1 MTYCVL
7 FLDSFSLFPF
17 LFIPVA
23 LSFLLCSESR
33 GPELVSCCRVI
44 IAVHCAC
51 ARWHRVFIMTAVA
64 TDPPCPGIDVSPA
77 PEKKKRQRR
86 GRKAN
91 TADIVG
97 AQPKKTLLLE
107 ELGDALIDQLYATT
121 KLDDRLDAPK
131 VSIVDH
137 LRSDFTADL
146 LAASC
151 ASTRSSSSRTLTG
164 VESTPPTSL
173 DDRASTEIPAT
184 HLNRTLPVHPCPSNE
199 SLRTLPVANQQAGV
213 FRLDD
218 FSTMSAI
225 QRLAAQYGRV
235 AHMGILDRSYRF
247 FVNTM
252 RTAALSFKVQNG
264 VAIVGG
270 DPLCENDMVPG
281 LLAEFSAYR
290 RKHRW
295 GIAFMGASESFVRD
309 LAQPRGWTTIRFGT
323 ERVLNPQTNEVLL
336 ERGGKRIAVQN
347 RQLLNPHKGGI
358 TLGVYAPIVHGTD
371 TQLQADLVAIYD
383 AWRAERNNSSGPQ
396 AFITVYDPFA
406 LPHLMTFVYSRS
418 PDGQINGFAALRRLG
433 SGGYHVD
440 PCIAAPSSPKG
451 ISDLLIVAAMSLLHR
466 AGVSYLG
473 FGFEPCHALS
483 AEDITGMPGPVAALT
498 RDLYG
503 HTFQRLPIHGKKAY
517 HDKFRPDA
525 SQDCG
530 LFLVFPRAV
539 PGPRHMLG
547 MVHMANISLR
557 KVLWADVRAW
567 MDKRKAK
574 SLSETPS
581 DVCGSETI
589 TRAG

>member
-1 MTYCVL
+1 
-7 FLDSFSLFPF
+7 
-17 LFIPVA
+17 
-23 LSFLLCSESR
+23 
-33 GPELVSCCRVI
+33 
-44 IAVHCAC
+44 
-51 ARWHRVFIMTAVA
+51 MTALA
-64 TDPPCPGIDVSPA
+64 TDTQGPGNDVSPT

-86 GRKAN
+86 GRKPGV
-91 TADIVG
+91 TVELVG
-97 AQPKKTLLLE
+97 AQPTKTLLLD
-107 ELGDALIDQLYATT
+107 ELGDALIDQLDATI
-121 KLDDRLDAPK
+121 KLNDRLDVPK
-131 VSIVDH
+131 VSVVDH
-137 LRSDFTADL
+137 LRSDFTTNLIAT
-146 LAASC
+146 SC

-173 DDRASTEIPAT
+173 DDRASSKTPVT
-184 HLNRTLPVHPCPSNE
+184 SSTTLANQSRPSND
-199 SLRTLPVANQQAGV
+199 SLRTLPAADQQGGV

-218 FSTMSAI
+218 FSAMAAI
-225 QRLAAQYGRV
+225 QRLTAQYGRV

-270 DPLCENDMVPG
+270 DPLCENDMVAG
-281 LLAEFSAYR
+281 LLAEFSVYR

-295 GIAFMGASESFVRD
+295 DIAFMGASESFVRD
-309 LAQPRGWTTIRFGT
+309 FAQPRGWTTIRFGT

-347 RQLLNPHKGGI
+347 RQLLHPHKGGV

-406 LPHLMTFVYSRS
+406 LPELMTFVFSRG
-418 PDGQINGFAALRRLG
+418 PDGRSNGFAALRRLG

-440 PCIAAPSSPKG
+440 PCIAAPNSPKG
-451 ISDLLIVAAMSLLHR
+451 ISDLLIVAAMSLLQR
-466 AGVSYLG
+466 VGVSYLG

-483 AEDITGMPGPVAALT
+483 PEDITGMPGPVAALT
-498 RDLYG
+498 KALYG
-503 HTFQRLPIHGKKAY
+503 HTFQRLPIRGKKTY

-530 LFLVFPRAV
+530 LYLVFHRAV

-547 MVHMANISLR
+547 MVHVANISLR
-557 KVLWADVRAW
+557 KILWADMRAW
-567 MDKRKAK
+567 ASKRKVK
-574 SLSETPS
+574 SSSEGPPGVRDNDATART
-581 DVCGSETI
+581 G
-589 TRAG
+589 